1 METQP
6 DVESKPEDVNT
17 TDERV
22 GDIDMEGGFGLGKA
36 EPSAK
41 PKETF
46 QNSPTKGNNKATG
59 NIDVGYKS
67 GTEGFD
73 KVKEKGQRPKMDRNN
88 AFMEYKESAGVELV
102 AEIEQD
108 KTNLKTKKAELKIM
122 HTEFTNL
129 KDEVNKLS
137 EEINSLKESA
147 SDDNELKTKEI
158 NLQDMKRSQKE
169 KYTALKEMKEN
180 ITELNK
186 QTEEGMNRLLEG
198 FEQW

>member
-1 METQP
+1 VYEYFSVFKSAFKNFIIKGVEQEGSVRYDPGMETQP

-46 QNSPTKGNNKATG
+46 YNSPTKGNNKATG

-73 KVKEKGQRPKMDRNN
+73 KVKEKG
-88 AFMEYKESAGVELV
+88 
-102 AEIEQD
+102 
-108 KTNLKTKKAELKIM
+108 
-122 HTEFTNL
+122 
-129 KDEVNKLS
+129 
-137 EEINSLKESA
+137 
-147 SDDNELKTKEI
+147 
-158 NLQDMKRSQKE
+158 
-169 KYTALKEMKEN
+169 
-180 ITELNK
+180 
-186 QTEEGMNRLLEG
+186 
-198 FEQW
+198 